1 MSKNHPNDNIY
12 SILSKLDALKPTP
25 TQERFALVKEIRESV
40 EAKGSVLQGV
50 DAVQARLAKQFA
62 AENLG
67 TSPDRLL
74 ARTGM
79 NMAHKFPRD
88 GQTNLGNIPVMNTP
102 GVSKDTADY
111 ADRKRAARSG
121 DLKAAIKGQLGKHSK
136 PNLPEQD
143 VEEGAPI
150 SGDGSPVA
158 NFKQQ
163 MANNTEVKYQS
174 DLANKQQMAEEKCNE
189 CGLVES
195 KCSCEDVN
203 EDYKHKGKAYGG
215 AAQKDDED
223 DADEDD
229 TPKSKKSKGRP
240 KKDEKDTS
248 QAKLPWGGKPP
259 KDSYKPDPK
268 AHKHSASD
276 EPPKGSPERAEWDEK
291 QARKDKR
298 KPKSIKEAID
308 SVERRLTEGVNLQE
322 LLKQKHQ
329 TLDEMIQE
337 LSADMDVF
345 KKTGHMSEALRDCL
359 EVHGYGKKAVMG
371 EAPLVPGQPANPAHQ
386 GIGQVPGMGPNR
398 AELNPRVSAPTT
410 TMGKIGSA
418 VKTGWDAITDPR
430 GPLEE
435 TSLDEE
441 LNQLAELAG
450 LTVEAKN
457 KKPDADK
464 DGIPNWA
471 DKNPNKAGDDED
483 RKVDEA
489 ALDKVG
495 KEDDDINNDGDT
507 DKSDDYLKN
516 RRAKIAKELGE
527 MMKLAGLP
535 VMESEIC
542 ETCDCDPC
550 KCDDEKVDEDKI
562 VVKDAPDA
570 VNKPAPKYGTI
581 KQITSQGDDLNK
593 PKRQDPATA
602 NRAANPF
609 TNSMKLEARLAA
621 EYESIKKVSK

>member
-1 MSKNHPNDNIY
+1 
-12 SILSKLDALKPTP
+12 
-25 TQERFALVKEIRESV
+25 
-40 EAKGSVLQGV
+40 
-50 DAVQARLAKQFA
+50 
-62 AENLG
+62 
-67 TSPDRLL
+67 
-74 ARTGM
+74 
-79 NMAHKFPRD
+79 
-88 GQTNLGNIPVMNTP
+88 
-102 GVSKDTADY
+102 
-111 ADRKRAARSG
+111 
-121 DLKAAIKGQLGKHSK
+121 
-136 PNLPEQD
+136 
-143 VEEGAPI
+143 
-150 SGDGSPVA
+150 
-158 NFKQQ
+158 
-163 MANNTEVKYQS
+163 
-174 DLANKQQMAEEKCNE
+174 
-189 CGLVES
+189 
-195 KCSCEDVN
+195 
-203 EDYKHKGKAYGG
+203 
-215 AAQKDDED
+215 
-223 DADEDD
+223 
-229 TPKSKKSKGRP
+229 
-240 KKDEKDTS
+240 
-248 QAKLPWGGKPP
+248 
-259 KDSYKPDPK
+259 
-268 AHKHSASD
+268 
-276 EPPKGSPERAEWDEK
+276 
-291 QARKDKR
+291 
-298 KPKSIKEAID
+298 
-308 SVERRLTEGVNLQE
+308 
-322 LLKQKHQ
+322 
-329 TLDEMIQE
+329 
-337 LSADMDVF
+337 
-345 KKTGHMSEALRDCL
+345 
-359 EVHGYGKKAVMG
+359 
-371 EAPLVPGQPANPAHQ
+371 
-386 GIGQVPGMGPNR
+386 
-398 AELNPRVSAPTT
+398 
-410 TMGKIGSA
+410 MGKIGSA

-516 RRAKIAKELGE
+516 RRAKIAKELDE